1 MNCRSFQSG
10 TIWNAKICVNDYLLS
25 PVRLK
30 ILLNSRGVVSQRR
43 NERGIEHQ
51 VAFSPFPLFHSYV
64 NRGAERKRRK
74 VSGWTST
81 TSRSERYGET
91 FAILVET
98 FPFPGLLPP
107 CPVNQPSEVDS
118 VTDYTRDFVFGKR
131 VAQRGICPAPT
142 LSKYSQYLPPS
153 LLSSCGITNNRIHSS
168 VPREFLRSNVSERE
182 NRKE

>member
-1 MNCRSFQSG
+1 MESLVNVEMSMESHRASSG
-10 TIWNAKICVNDYLLS
+10 IF
-25 PVRLK
+25 P
-30 ILLNSRGVVSQRR
+30 
-43 NERGIEHQ
+43 
-51 VAFSPFPLFHSYV
+51 FSPLSFICQPWD
-64 NRGAERKRRK
+64 RERKRRK

-107 CPVNQPSEVDS
+107 CPVNQSSEVDS